1 MLTIVI
7 TINILKIKRHKM
19 LSCLSLISFILN
31 KLNNPAI
38 LINLEDNSIVDF
50 NNKALSLYPSVKKS
64 VNFNTLNLIDFDLES
79 FINSNLSY
87 IERENYNIY
96 KLIETDYKFL
106 LIEIKEDIKVLSVD
120 SKNEKDIDKE
130 LFRSMITIHQASQNS
145 SLKEVLQITLDE
157 AEKLTNS
164 KIGFYHFID
173 EEDNI
178 INLQQWSTN
187 TKKYFCKIDEYN
199 LNNIYEISKAGVW
212 ADCIQTRKP
221 IIHNNYKTLPNKKV
235 YPVGHAEV
243 LRELVVPVL
252 RNNKIVAILGV
263 GNKETNYNNL
273 DLEIIIKLADLAWD
287 IALLKIHEN
296 KINEERD
303 KFKTI
308 FDNAPIAMAL
318 ARNRMLYDANILL
331 CQLFKINKDDL
342 LLKNTRIFY
351 YSDEGYKKL
360 ADLINSLKSGE
371 SKSTEVTLKKAN
383 EEIFDA
389 IVHISKFSKAE
400 DFYIV
405 SVTDITERKL
415 FEKIIHENIIELK
428 QKSLKLEELL
438 EEKNELISMLAKSEA
453 ELKKSNNE
461 KEKFFSIIAHDLR
474 SPFQGLLGLTQ
485 ILTENIDIIEREDI
499 YNIANNLQN
508 SAKSLYNLLD
518 NLLQFSRVKRG
529 MVKAEFSI
537 YPLIHVISENVELLK
552 SLADNKNISIEYN
565 LDESIY
571 VNVDINLFNAILR
584 NLLTNAIKFSYS
596 GGKIVIKANK
606 SKDGFVEVSIKDNG
620 IGMTYEEQQA
630 LFDAGVKFTKKGTMG
645 EPSTGLGLLICKEY
659 VELLGGKIWVKSNLN
674 EGTTFYFNVKSFD
687 NL

>member
-1 MLTIVI
+1 
-7 TINILKIKRHKM
+7 M